1 MLAILLAW
9 LVLSTLPSNAT
20 ATMHSQQEGALA
32 MLAATLPVP
41 PQIRFL
47 MYHLEI
53 ASRMADKS
61 GVGKMTW
68 LLDFEVSEQVL
79 TQHSS
84 PQQLQ
89 AALQDQWVT

>member
-1 MLAILLAW
+1 MA
-9 LVLSTLPSNAT
+9 SNQ
-20 ATMHSQQEGALA
+20 HSPCIRLKAGSITSQVTLA
-32 MLAATLPVP
+32 MRLVALPA

-68 LLDFEVSEQVL
+68 LLDFEVGR
-79 TQHSS
+79 
-84 PQQLQ
+84 
-89 AALQDQWVT
+89 